1 MNLKIASWNI
11 EGRLTNDDIST
22 RSTPDSII
30 SEIKKIN
37 ADILVLPEAHN
48 NLRLENLQSLKK
60 LEALGY
66 KIYSVKYND
75 DTPHR
80 TDSFYKDLSI
90 SLLSKLPVEKFEA
103 IRPAD
108 QRSLILATVKIKND
122 KLIRVI
128 GLHLD
133 DRSEKTRIDQMN
145 GLIPII
151 NSQQIPTIIMGDFN
165 AMHGE
170 DLWPAKFLRSP
181 IIKFLVKIF
190 SKKLG
195 VRATEMATGTA
206 INLLEKNTNLTD
218 ADPKHQ
224 PTTTPKIRGYN
235 YLPSIRL
242 MQIDHIF
249 VSPEIKISNFEISKD
264 GGADHR
270 AISVNIDL

>member
-11 EGRLTNDDIST
+11 EGRLTNDDISA

-48 NLRLENLQSLKK
+48 NLALENLNSRKK

-66 KIYSVKYND
+66 KIHSVKYND
-75 DTPHR
+75 DTPR
-80 TDSFYKDLSI
+80 RPEAFYKDLSI
-90 SLLSKLPVEKFEA
+90 ALLSKLPVEKFEI

-108 QRSLILATVKIKND
+108 QRSLILANIKIKND
-122 KLIRVI
+122 KSIRVI

-133 DRSEKTRIDQMN
+133 DRSEKIRINQIN

-151 NSQQIPTIIMGDFN
+151 SSQQTPTIIMGDFN

-170 DLWPAKFLRSP
+170 DLWPAKFLRSS
-181 IIKFLVKIF
+181 IIKFLAKIF

-195 VRATEMATGTA
+195 VRATEMAIGTT
-206 INLLEKNTNLTD
+206 IKSLEKNTNLPD
-218 ADPKHQ
+218 ADPNHR
-224 PTTTPKIRGYN
+224 PTTTPKIRNYN

-249 VSPEIKISNFEISKD
+249 TSPEIKISNFQIAAD
-264 GGADHR
+264 GGSDHR
-270 AISVNIDL
+270 AISANIKI